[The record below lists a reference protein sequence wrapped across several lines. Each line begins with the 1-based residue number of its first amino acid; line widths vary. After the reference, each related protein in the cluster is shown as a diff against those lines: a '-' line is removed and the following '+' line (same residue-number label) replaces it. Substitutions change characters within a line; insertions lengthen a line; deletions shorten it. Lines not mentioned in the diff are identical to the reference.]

1 MILRHTSEA
10 EEEEPEDEGSKH
22 RIVLIGKTG
31 VGKSA
36 TGNTIL
42 RKKIFQ
48 SEMSPSTLTTE
59 CQKETAEFDGL
70 SLAVVDTPGLFD
82 TDRPQDK
89 VKEDFVTS
97 ISLAAPGPHAFLV
110 VIHLDRFTEEEQQT
124 VKVIQNVFGEE
135 AAHYSMVLFTR
146 GDDLK
151 ADGVS
156 IEDFISKNK
165 NLRNFVR
172 QCYGGYHV
180 FNNRD
185 DDPSQVRELLKKIN
199 KWFGKMEEA
208 TTPMKC
214 SKRMREP

>member
-1 MILRHTSEA
+1 
-10 EEEEPEDEGSKH
+10 
-22 RIVLIGKTG
+22 
-31 VGKSA
+31 
-36 TGNTIL
+36 
-42 RKKIFQ
+42 
-48 SEMSPSTLTTE
+48 MSHNE
-59 CQKETAEFDGL
+59 YCQL
-70 SLAVVDTPGLFD
+70 SLFD

-199 KWFGKMEEA
+199 KMVRENGGSYYTNEMFKENERAIKEEMEHEKNTAWF
-208 TTPMKC
+208 
-214 SKRMREP
+214 KRMKKQAGKIERGLIGGAPDQWNPSLELQPGPLAQK